1 MNQTKNEEK
10 AEKYKEDKES
20 ENRALI
26 SQIEELLKCE
36 ICFQNFDLNIHL
48 PMVAKCGHTFCKKCI
63 YNGGES
69 SPNNPF
75 YKTSPKNL
83 KQKTNYGI
91 CPIDNIH
98 HVLSIETCISNLKLE
113 SIIKKIFNYKEPKI
127 AKKKIIYHLESKAN
141 NNSPSMQNIQNR
153 EFRSNSG
160 NKLPQISQNVIFP
173 KDVDETNSDK
183 KNKTVTNFKNLKE
196 NHLNNNLNN
205 INNFNNLN
213 NLNALNDEIINDD
226 KNNFMGVNQINDESI
241 EAIPINDERSIMNNS
256 FKDEFNELLAKNN
269 NFDDKIKKNKDENDD
284 SLKNSKNSITI
295 NKNENNNIVDDYD
308 FIENFNKNK
317 INNENTIRRKSAIY
331 DKMKFKSRKTIS
343 QETDKRN
350 IENNSILKKEKN
362 CNINNDDNKL
372 NETNTKSQKQQYK
385 ILSKKIGLKKH
396 IESNNNSSNSKNN
409 SNGCLEKENDLRFE
423 FENNNEKNVVKK
435 LNSQKFKKFIIN
447 SEENINNNIF
457 SPNNNSNGNM
467 KHYNKSSSSF
477 HNSIS
482 AYNKKRLTGKS
493 NLFLSMKNNYCNS
506 LNNSNQN
513 NINRIHKNISSTSIG
528 NIKQFMSNNN
538 NFFYNKDSSLSLPR
552 KKEFYQLNNLNN
564 KLNKVNS
571 SMSPGKKN
579 YEDLRQHYLNG
590 PVSPTTNENPDY
602 KKFNNHDVC
611 NEDIIENKNE
621 SAADSNTNNENED
634 NKSNDKNSKT
644 SKTSKASKVSEDKSK
659 KRENINN
666 KKNENNE
673 NNKNSNNIDGMIKS
687 ININLNEI
695 KSEENIKK
703 RFAKIKK
710 SNKSESPELNID
722 NDELEALRNNLKSDF
737 KFEFSQ
743 KLETINSKKNSQL
756 KDTLINNRK
765 IYEEFVEN
773 IINNPKNEK
782 HLRNFH
788 IEFLPTGELFIGQL
802 DQETNLPIK
811 GVTLSLSG
819 DFYEG
824 TFIGGKKEGNGTMIY
839 KNGTRYEGAFKKN
852 KHNGFGKLIQLD
864 GETFIGE
871 WKDGKINGNGVR
883 YHKNGDKYIGSYI
896 NNIRNGLGHYIFSN
910 GDSYEGNW
918 INGKA
923 NGEGKFNFK
932 NGNVYEGE
940 FKDNIISGKGSFKM
954 KNGDLYNG
962 NFENGLING
971 KGNIVYENG
980 EKYVGYFQNGK
991 KSGKGKVFDKDGNVV
1006 ISGYWKNDKYFG
1018 NKCV

>member
-1 MNQTKNEEK
+1 MSQMINEEK
-10 AEKYKEDKES
+10 AEKYKEEKEA

-36 ICFQNFDLNIHL
+36 ICYQNFDLNIHL

-63 YNGGES
+63 YNGGEN
-69 SPNNPF
+69 SPKHPF

-83 KQKTNYGI
+83 NQKTNHGV

-127 AKKKIIYHLESKAN
+127 TEKKIVYHVEPKMN
-141 NNSPSMQNIQNR
+141 NNFNNSPSLKILGNK

-160 NKLPQISQNVIFP
+160 NKHSQLSPNEIFK
-173 KDVDETNSDK
+173 KDICDINSDK
-183 KNKTVTNFKNLKE
+183 KNHTVTNFKNLKE
-196 NHLNNNLNN
+196 NHL
-205 INNFNNLN
+205 INNLN
-213 NLNALNDEIINDD
+213 NLNVLNDEIINDD
-226 KNNFMGVNQINDESI
+226 RMNFMGVNQINDESI
-241 EAIPINDERSIMNNS
+241 EAIPINEERSMLNNS
-256 FKDEFNELLAKNN
+256 FKDEFNELLTKNN
-269 NFDDKIKKNKDENDD
+269 NFDEKSKKNKDENDD
-284 SLKNSKNSITI
+284 GLKNTNNSI

-308 FIENFNKNK
+308 FIENFKKNK
-317 INNENTIRRKSAIY
+317 INDETSIKRKSAIY
-331 DKMKFKSRKTIS
+331 DRMKVKSRKTIS

-350 IENNSILKKEKN
+350 FENNSTPKKEK
-362 CNINNDDNKL
+362 INNIKKDENKL
-372 NETNTKSQKQQYK
+372 DENNNKIIKGQQYK
-385 ILSKKIGLKKH
+385 ILSKKIGLKKN
-396 IESNNNSSNSKNN
+396 IESNNNNSSNSKNN
-409 SNGCLEKENDLRFE
+409 SNGGLEKENDLLIE
-423 FENNNEKNVVKK
+423 SENNNKK
-435 LNSQKFKKFIIN
+435 IDKKFCSQKFKQIVVN
-447 SEENINNNIF
+447 SEENINGNKNIGTKMIFSSNNNNI
-457 SPNNNSNGNM
+457 NGNL
-467 KHYNKSSSSF
+467 KHNNKSSSSF

-482 AYNKKRLTGKS
+482 AYNKKRLPGKS

-506 LNNSNQN
+506 LNNSNQI
-513 NINRIHKNISSTSIG
+513 NINRIHKNVSSISIG
-528 NIKQFMSNNN
+528 NIQQFMSNNNNN
-538 NFFYNKDSSLSLPR
+538 NFFYNKDSSLSLKR
-552 KKEFYQLNNLNN
+552 KKEYNQLNNLNN
-564 KLNKVNS
+564 KFNKVNS
-571 SMSPGKKN
+571 SLSPGTKN
-579 YEDLRQHYLNG
+579 YEDLKHNHLNG
-590 PVSPTTNENPDY
+590 PSPTTDENSEY
-602 KKFNNHDVC
+602 NKFKKHNIF

-621 SAADSNTNNENED
+621 SAADSITINENED

-644 SKTSKASKVSEDKSK
+644 SKTSKASKISEERSK
-659 KRENINN
+659 KRENLSV
-666 KKNENNE
+666 KKNENNG
-673 NNKNSNNIDGMIKS
+673 NNKNINGMIKS

-695 KSEENIKK
+695 KSEKNFKK
-703 RFAKIKK
+703 RYPKIKK
-710 SNKSESPELNID
+710 NNKCESPNLKKD
-722 NDELEALRNNLKSDF
+722 NNLETLKNNLKSDF
-737 KFEFSQ
+737 KLEFTQ

-773 IINNPKNEK
+773 TINDPKNEK
-782 HLRNFH
+782 FLKNCN
-788 IEFLPTGELFIGQL
+788 IEFLQTGELFIGQIE
-802 DQETNLPIK
+802 DESNLPLK

-824 TFIGGKKEGNGTMIY
+824 TFVGGKKEGKGTMIY

-883 YHKNGDKYIGSYI
+883 YHKNGDKYIGAYI

-962 NFENGLING
+962 NFQNGLING

-991 KSGKGKVFDKDGNVV
+991 KSGKGKVFDKDGNVI
-1006 ISGYWKNDKYFG
+1006 ISGYWKNDKYLG